1 MKKLFSLLLCVVMVL
16 SLVACGSKTDDA
28 QTPDEPQD
36 TAPELSGTM
45 KVVATGDVY
54 GPLFDAF
61 TADTGVEVECLSMS
75 SGEVLSKLRAEG
87 GTPSADLWFG
97 GGIDAFMSAKDDGLL
112 EPVTFDAAAELGDE
126 YKDTEGYWYS
136 KGITI
141 VGFLLNNSLMEELG
155 LTAPE
160 SWDDLTDS
168 QYAGE
173 IDMSISVDATD
184 VQNVKANKELMALEK
199 TSVSVEY
206 LAMNCEKEPFNDPK
220 VRQAINYALNQQE
233 IIDVVLEGRGQVAN
247 SVMNVNIPGYSEEI
261 TGYSQ
266 DLEKAKA
273 LMAEAGYPDGFKT
286 TLFASGDV
294 RNREAQ
300 IIQAQLLKIGIEVDI
315 QLYEWG
321 AFLDAINKG
330 EHDMFISSWSN
341 ATMDPDASIFP
352 LFHTKNFGATG
363 NRAFYSNPEVDTLIE
378 QAQKES
384 DNAKRMELYKEIQ
397 QKINDDAPWA
407 CLFYGTTCTG
417 IRADLKGFVLHP
429 SSANHYENL
438 YYEK

>member
-28 QTPDEPQD
+28 QAPDEPQD

-87 GTPSADLWFG
+87 GVPSADLWFG

-173 IDMSISVDATD
+173 IVMSNPAVSGTNYAVVNALLQAKGDAGWDYFEKLNENIAYYGRRGSDPKNKVTADEFAIGITYVDPSI
-184 VQNVKANKELMALEK
+184 EK
-199 TSVSVEY
+199 LTEDYNVSVIYPSDGIPWVSEGVAAFKSAENVEAAKY
-206 LAMNCEKEPFNDPK
+206 FIEWLFSNDDHLRQLASIENKTGVK
-220 VRQAINYALNQQE
+220 
-233 IIDVVLEGRGQVAN
+233 IIKPSIEGVELT
-247 SVMNVNIPGYSEEI
+247 Y
-261 TGYSQ
+261 
-266 DLEKAKA
+266 
-273 LMAEAGYPDGFKT
+273 
-286 TLFASGDV
+286 
-294 RNREAQ
+294 
-300 IIQAQLLKIGIEVDI
+300 
-315 QLYEWG
+315 
-321 AFLDAINKG
+321 
-330 EHDMFISSWSN
+330 
-341 ATMDPDASIFP
+341 DASILMDEDLS
-352 LFHTKNFGATG
+352 LFGKQREEILARFEPMMGDKA
-363 NRAFYSNPEVDTLIE
+363 
-378 QAQKES
+378 AQE
-384 DNAKRMELYKEIQ
+384 
-397 QKINDDAPWA
+397 
-407 CLFYGTTCTG
+407 
-417 IRADLKGFVLHP
+417 
-429 SSANHYENL
+429 
-438 YYEK
+438 

>member
-16 SLVACGSKTDDA
+16 SLVACGSKTDDT

-97 GGIDAFMSAKDDGLL
+97 GGIDAFMSAKDDCLL

-168 QYAGE
+168 QYDAVLLLDLGE
-173 IDMSISVDATD
+173 LAEMIVAAEEPLDEVLGGVDVFSVLNTATPSGT
-184 VQNVKANKELMALEK
+184 QGIP
-199 TSVSVEY
+199 S
-206 LAMNCEKEPFNDPK
+206 
-220 VRQAINYALNQQE
+220 
-233 IIDVVLEGRGQVAN
+233 EG
-247 SVMNVNIPGYSEEI
+247 
-261 TGYSQ
+261 
-266 DLEKAKA
+266 
-273 LMAEAGYPDGFKT
+273 
-286 TLFASGDV
+286 
-294 RNREAQ
+294 
-300 IIQAQLLKIGIEVDI
+300 
-315 QLYEWG
+315 
-321 AFLDAINKG
+321 
-330 EHDMFISSWSN
+330 
-341 ATMDPDASIFP
+341 
-352 LFHTKNFGATG
+352 
-363 NRAFYSNPEVDTLIE
+363 
-378 QAQKES
+378 
-384 DNAKRMELYKEIQ
+384 
-397 QKINDDAPWA
+397 
-407 CLFYGTTCTG
+407 
-417 IRADLKGFVLHP
+417 
-429 SSANHYENL
+429 
-438 YYEK
+438 

>member
-1 MKKLFSLLLCVVMVL
+1 MPRVKQYVEQIDSITVEDDHNLTLHLAEPYAPLLAAL
-16 SLVACGSKTDDA
+16 SHTGTSIVPEAAVTA
-28 QTPDEPQD
+28 Q
-36 TAPELSGTM
+36 G
-45 KVVATGDVY
+45 
-54 GPLFDAF
+54 DAF
-61 TADTGVEVECLSMS
+61 WENPIGTGPMQFVEWVPNDHYSLKRFDDYFKGPGKTTS
-75 SGEVLSKLRAEG
+75 LTLRIMPEG
-87 GTPSADLWFG
+87 GARTIA
-97 GGIDAFMSAKDDGLL
+97 L
-112 EPVTFDAAAELGDE
+112 ET
-126 YKDTEGYWYS
+126 
-136 KGITI
+136 
-141 VGFLLNNSLMEELG
+141 
-155 LTAPE
+155 
-160 SWDDLTDS
+160 
-168 QYAGE
+168 GE

-300 IIQAQLLKIGIEVDI
+300 IIQAQLLEIGIEVDI

-397 QKINDDAPWA
+397 QKINDDAPWV

>member
-36 TAPELSGTM
+36 IAPELSGTM

-168 QYAGE
+168 LNEFLAE
-173 IDMSISVDATD
+173 LDEKDVLSVQLATSHF
-184 VQNVKANKELMALEK
+184 
-199 TSVSVEY
+199 SV
-206 LAMNCEKEPFNDPK
+206 
-220 VRQAINYALNQQE
+220 
-233 IIDVVLEGRGQVAN
+233 
-247 SVMNVNIPGYSEEI
+247 IPEQLYSFSGMI
-261 TGYSQ
+261 VYRIKS
-266 DLEKAKA
+266 
-273 LMAEAGYPDGFKT
+273 AEAGSLNAG
-286 TLFASGDV
+286 GD
-294 RNREAQ
+294 
-300 IIQAQLLKIGIEVDI
+300 
-315 QLYEWG
+315 
-321 AFLDAINKG
+321 
-330 EHDMFISSWSN
+330 
-341 ATMDPDASIFP
+341 
-352 LFHTKNFGATG
+352 
-363 NRAFYSNPEVDTLIE
+363 
-378 QAQKES
+378 
-384 DNAKRMELYKEIQ
+384 
-397 QKINDDAPWA
+397 DD
-407 CLFYGTTCTG
+407 
-417 IRADLKGFVLHP
+417 
-429 SSANHYENL
+429 E
-438 YYEK
+438 